1 MEPGVRIPLVGMLS
15 ALALA
20 GCASVPAG
28 KITTGRAEA
37 PINRAAGA
45 TYGTIV
51 ATHRPAP
58 SGRIG
63 SDTIDAKILTALG
76 EAPDPLPEGGTN
88 NDTEREF
95 IVREDD
101 GQTVSVMQGDQP
113 SLTPGER
120 VLVVRGSET
129 RILPLR

>member
-1 MEPGVRIPLVGMLS
+1 MRIPLVGMLS

-20 GCASVPAG
+20 GCASVPAS
-28 KITTGRAEA
+28 KITAGRAEA

-45 TYGTIV
+45 IYGTIV
-51 ATHRPAP
+51 AAHRPAP
-58 SGRIG
+58 SGRTG
-63 SDTIDAKILTALG
+63 SDTIDAEILTAVG
-76 EAPDPLPEGGTN
+76 EARDPLPDGGTN

-101 GQTVSVMQGDQP
+101 GRTVSVMQGDQP
-113 SLTPGER
+113 YLTPGQR
-120 VLVVRGSET
+120 VLVVRGNET